1 MTYIRIPEQV
11 DPDRRLGRHL
21 NHDPRSL
28 RYLAPAG
35 DLSTLK
41 SVRHQRMIPVLDQG
55 DVGACTGFAA
65 EGALGTSP
73 LYDALAEGALHR
85 PTGDAVVDE
94 GQALALYSTA
104 TALDDYEGE
113 YPPEDTGSS
122 GLAVAKAALSAG
134 LISGYRHA
142 TSLEAAL
149 TALAEQPVIAG
160 INWYDSFD
168 SPNDKGIVW
177 IPPGAQVRG
186 GHEICVD
193 ELLVDDQL
201 IGFTNSWGSSWG
213 KAGRAYMK
221 WNVFARL
228 LSEDGDVTVFTPLT
242 QPAPTPAPPQPD
254 PSDSLVADFV
264 AALRQAWAAFDA
276 WLKGHGL

>member
-35 DLSTLK
+35 DLSALK

-73 LYDALAEGALHR
+73 LYDALAEGMPHR
-85 PTGDAVVDE
+85 PTGDAEVDE

-168 SPNDKGIVW
+168 SPDASGRIR
-177 IPPGAQVRG
+177 IGPAATVRG
-186 GHEICVD
+186 GHEIVLD
-193 ELLVDDQL
+193 ELDVPRKLVW
-201 IGFTNSWGSSWG
+201 FTNSWSSSWG
-213 KAGRAYMK
+213 KSGRAAIG
-221 WNVFARL
+221 WDDFARL
-228 LSEDGDVTVFTPLT
+228 LKEDGDVTVFTPLT
-242 QPAPTPAPPQPD
+242 KPAPVPTPPAPAD
-254 PSDSLVADFV
+254 PLTEL
-264 AALRQAWAAFDA
+264 AAMFRQWVTSVESWFN
-276 WLKGHGL
+276 KHGL